1 MGSGY
6 GLRNCNEFPPLAITG
21 GLDRKR
27 RAVLC
32 RSVKRGPQRPC
43 EGEGITMADNVV
55 RVCAQSEIAPET
67 VKAYEIGDKR
77 LAVYNLE
84 GQFYVTDDE
93 CTHASASLADGFLED
108 GIIECSLHSG
118 AFDVK
123 TGAVKSPPCS
133 FALRTYKVVLEGDDI
148 LVDLDKD
155 AAGEPA

>member
-1 MGSGY
+1 
-6 GLRNCNEFPPLAITG
+6 
-21 GLDRKR
+21 
-27 RAVLC
+27 
-32 RSVKRGPQRPC
+32 
-43 EGEGITMADNVV
+43 MADNVV
-55 RVCAQSEIAPET
+55 RVCAQSDIAPET

-77 LAVYNLE
+77 LAVYNLA
-84 GQFYVTDDE
+84 GQYYVTDDE

-133 FALRTYKVVLEGDDI
+133 FALRTYKVVLQGDDVF
-148 LVDLDKD
+148 VDLDKD

>member
-1 MGSGY
+1 MSQRGD
-6 GLRNCNEFPPLAITG
+6 E
-21 GLDRKR
+21 
-27 RAVLC
+27 
-32 RSVKRGPQRPC
+32 RGPRRRGSHGGECRPC
-43 EGEGITMADNVV
+43 LLAV
-55 RVCAQSEIAPET
+55 RNRAGNASRRTRSAT
-67 VKAYEIGDKR
+67 GR

-133 FALRTYKVVLEGDDI
+133 FALRTYKVVLQGDDVF
-148 LVDLDKD
+148 VDLDKD